1 VLLIT
6 QQRKK
11 ETDLKQDDY
20 GTALQ
25 RPGFLFLYCGE
36 AFRLTKEA

>member
-1 VLLIT
+1 MLFIT

-11 ETDLKQDDY
+11 RADLKQDDY

-25 RPGFLFLYCGE
+25 RPGILFLHCGE
-36 AFRLTKEA
+36 AFRLTTEA